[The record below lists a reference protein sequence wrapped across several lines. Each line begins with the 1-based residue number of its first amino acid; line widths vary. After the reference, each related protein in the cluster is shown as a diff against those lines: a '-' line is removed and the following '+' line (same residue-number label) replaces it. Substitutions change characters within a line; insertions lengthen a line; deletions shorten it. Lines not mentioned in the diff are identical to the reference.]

1 MANKRMFSK
10 QITSSDAFIDM
21 PPTSQLLYFHLNM
34 EADDD
39 GFVSSPKRIAK
50 MINVG
55 DDDFK
60 ILLAK
65 RFLLP
70 FPSGVVVVKH
80 WLLHNAVRKDM
91 YVETQYLDEKK
102 TIQIKDNKSYT
113 ELRNEPVTEP
123 LHRLGQDRLDKDRL
137 DTEHSSEDKKFT
149 KNGAELI
156 KSFETINPNCK
167 RMYGNTTQRT
177 ACESLIENYTFERVI
192 LVIEKTLPKTNGM
205 QYFPTITTPLQLFEK
220 WSALESA
227 IKKYQSEKLSTKSKV
242 AF

>member
-1 MANKRMFSK
+1 MWLLDKMTSINEDGVGKVLGGRVIKYEDVNGELNISRRTYQRWVTMLSNSNYIETERKMNGMIISVNKAHKWFGKKTNR
-10 QITSSDAFIDM
+10 DM
-21 PPTSQLLYFHLNM
+21 PQMSSRTTNVAHQSDKCGTSTIYNT
-34 EADDD
+34 
-39 GFVSSPKRIAK
+39 
-50 MINVG
+50 IN
-55 DDDFK
+55 
-60 ILLAK
+60 
-65 RFLLP
+65 
-70 FPSGVVVVKH
+70 
-80 WLLHNAVRKDM
+80 N
-91 YVETQYLDEKK
+91 
-102 TIQIKDNKSYT
+102 TIDIPEQ
-113 ELRNEPVTEP
+113 
-123 LHRLGQDRLDKDRL
+123 
-137 DTEHSSEDKKFT
+137 SSEDKKFT